1 MTDSDSKNPMLSP
14 GEVLE
19 RATQYC
25 QKKEYAKASKCYLA
39 AAIHGDAIC
48 QTPV

>member
-39 AAIHGDAIC
+39 AAIQGDAIC